1 MDGEGEARGSM
12 ARNESLTIE
21 NTFGEEEMGRETG
34 WASKGAQGK
43 G

>member
-1 MDGEGEARGSM
+1 MEKERHVETWPG
-12 ARNESLTIE
+12 NESLTIE

-34 WASKGAQGK
+34 WASKGARGK